1 MKTIPQYMFEHWLI
15 AATMLLTVAGFWNI
29 YFGEKSAPNA
39 YHHLHVVTDF
49 MWLLL
54 LLYQL
59 RLIVNKR
66 HGDHRRVG
74 LVVLIIAPLVFATT
88 ALLTV
93 HSAHKGIVAGQGDA
107 LIVQNV
113 MVTLDLGMFIL
124 LAFVLR
130 KRRIL
135 HGSIL
140 LGTTLLFMGIAL
152 FFTLI
157 SFVPQYKIEGPET
170 FYRFESAGV
179 AGQMISIVVGLLFFL
194 KDRRHGWPFLLAG
207 SSFLL
212 NEFIRSSLFRNKLI
226 QPLTECVGSMNE
238 AVTFVGSFAVLLALL
253 AATGILNTRKAK
265 ASGLERSKQVV

>member
-1 MKTIPQYMFEHWLI
+1 MWPFPRYLFEYWLI
-15 AATMLLTVAGFWNI
+15 AATMLLTLAGFWNI

-49 MWLLL
+49 IWLFL

-59 RLIVNKR
+59 HLIVSQR
-66 HGDHRRVG
+66 HRDHRRVG
-74 LVVLIIAPLVFATT
+74 LAVLIIAPLIFATT

-93 HSAHKGIVAGQGDA
+93 HSAHKGLVSGRGDA

-113 MVTLDLGMFIL
+113 MVTLELGMLIL

-130 KRRIL
+130 KRRML

-140 LGTTLLFMGIAL
+140 LGTTILFMGIAL

-157 SFVPQYKIEGPET
+157 SFVPHYKIEGPET

-179 AGQMISIVVGLLFFL
+179 AGQITSIAVGLLFFL
-194 KDRRHGWPFLLAG
+194 KDRWHGWPFLLAG

-212 NEFIRSSLFRNKLI
+212 NEFIRSSLTRNKLI
-226 QPLTECVGSMNE
+226 QPLTECVGSLNE
-238 AVTFVGSFAVLLALL
+238 AVTFVGSFTVLLALL
-253 AATGILNTRKAK
+253 AATGILNTKK
-265 ASGLERSKQVV
+265 